1 MGNFNARV
9 GNDYSAWPGV
19 LGRHGIGNCNDNG
32 RHLLELCSEAKLA
45 ITNTFFQQKSSF
57 KTTWMHPR
65 SKHWHLLDYII
76 VRQCD
81 VRDVVHTRVMPSADC
96 YTDHRLV
103 RTKLNI
109 TVKMVKKDGLPRAKK
124 LNDERLA
131 DVRERFSLLL
141 EADLRKPQDDDP
153 VSNWSQ
159 LKAILQGVTAKAVNP
174 TETGLMRTIPQL
186 RNC

>member
-1 MGNFNARV
+1 
-9 GNDYSAWPGV
+9 
-19 LGRHGIGNCNDNG
+19 
-32 RHLLELCSEAKLA
+32 
-45 ITNTFFQQKSSF
+45 
-57 KTTWMHPR
+57 MHPG

-109 TVKMVKKDGLPRAKK
+109 AIKMVKKDGLPRAKK
-124 LNDERLA
+124 LNVDRLA
-131 DVRERFSLLL
+131 DVRERFSALL

-159 LKAILQGVTAKAVNP
+159 LKAILQDVTAKVVGYCSKPNRDWFDENNTAIK
-174 TETGLMRTIPQL
+174 ELLMNKHKYYRSVLANLITTQPELSIKLLVTLCSQ
-186 RNC
+186 RSGN